1 MPLGEPTLYPP
12 AQTNRHTPTA
22 GVTMYRQ
29 LSFALGACA
38 LIHAPLTAQPTTP
51 GPAGNRQP
59 AISQPELVKRLTTTV
74 DSLAKIG
81 EFSGVVLLAK
91 NGAPVYQV
99 AKGYADRERKIPNN
113 LQTAFNLGSINK
125 VFTQIA
131 ILQLQA
137 AGKLDLDST
146 LATYWPDYPNQD
158 VARKVTIR
166 QLMRHTSGIGGN
178 IFAAPSGGTRGDV
191 RRLQDYLPL
200 FVNEPL
206 QFEPGSKNV
215 YSNAG
220 YIVLG
225 LLIERLSGGDYYRYV
240 REHIFEPAGM
250 TRTGSFTVDSLPA
263 NTAIGYTRGARM
275 RRPMRRFVRTPPS
288 FPGAAAPRAAD
299 TRRRRICS
307 TSSRRSAPT
316 ASPTD
321 CRPDLASPAARPGS
335 TPHST
340 AICPAVTTWWC
351 SPISIR
357 RPRCALRGSPA
368 DGSASGMADA
378 QGRAFAP
385 LRVSR
390 VRTTFTHAHANRLN
404 SSTSSAAPSLR

>member
-191 RRLQDYLPL
+191 RRLQDYLGL

-206 QFEPGSKNV
+206 QFEPGSKNE

-225 LLIERLSGGDYYRYV
+225 LLIERLSGEDYYRYV

-263 NTAIGYTRGARM
+263 NTAIGYTRGAQDAPPDAPV
-275 RRPMRRFVRTPPS
+275 RPNTAEL
-288 FPGAAAPRAAD
+288 PGRGSSAGGGYSTAAD
-299 TRRRRICS
+299 LLKFLQALRAHRIANGLPAGLGVAGG
-307 TSSRRSAPT
+307 APGINAT
-316 ASPTD
+316 LD
-321 CRPDLASPAARPGS
+321 GDLPGGYDLVVLTNLDPPAAVRVARI
-335 TPHST
+335 T
-340 AICPAVTTWWC
+340 
-351 SPISIR
+351 
-357 RPRCALRGSPA
+357 RGWIGVR
-368 DGSASGMADA
+368 DG
-378 QGRAFAP
+378 
-385 LRVSR
+385 
-390 VRTTFTHAHANRLN
+390 
-404 SSTSSAAPSLR
+404 